1 MSTDSS
7 LPPAETDPVAALAS
21 GTAPSNLID
30 IITSSM
36 DEVRDQALDAWCRQ
50 RSLAELQQACIE
62 LDRFRRECDNLY
74 QRVRALFFL
83 YSIHRFHMP
92 ERLAGRE
99 VGIIPFSGFESLLQ
113 RRFHE
118 AIDDFLAEQA
128 ASGPSVTLCSA
139 LASAY
144 HRLAFQTLADQVRR
158 SVRTVRGNQWMFRTG
173 HPQDLPLRIRKE
185 LLSPTADGG
194 YPILAERTSVRMDFS
209 HSGWSDIFFLGMD
222 FPKVLA
228 LSTRVLTWR
237 CKADM
242 KRRSRLSNPPF
253 ALSMNPCCAWSAWTW
268 MPARKSNAWSMCTT
282 SVRIIWDCSKPP

>member
-1 MSTDSS
+1 MSTDRSPTES
-7 LPPAETDPVAALAS
+7 LAASVANS
-21 GTAPSNLID
+21 VPNNLID
-30 IITSSM
+30 IITSSL
-36 DEVRDQALDAWCRQ
+36 DEVRDSALDAWCRG
-50 RSLAELQQACIE
+50 RSLAELQQACEE
-62 LDRFRRECDNLY
+62 LDRFRRECENLY

-99 VGIIPFSGFESLLQ
+99 VGMIPFCGFESLLQ

-118 AIDDFLAEQA
+118 ALDDFLTEQA
-128 ASGPSVTLCSA
+128 SSGPSLTLSSA

-185 LLSPTADGG
+185 LLIPTADGG
-194 YPILAERTSVRMDFS
+194 FPILAERTSVRMDFS

-222 FPKVLA
+222 FPEGARVINASIDLAVQGRHETPQPPIESAIRVIDQPVLRLVSLDLDA
-228 LSTRVLTWR
+228 CAEITRLVDVYDFG
-237 CKADM
+237 ADY
-242 KRRSRLSNPPF
+242 LG
-253 ALSMNPCCAWSAWTW
+253 C
-268 MPARKSNAWSMCTT
+268 
-282 SVRIIWDCSKPP
+282 